1 MNLKNLFISKNNI
14 LSVYFTAG
22 YPNLN
27 DTTKTILSLQKFG
40 ADIIEVGI
48 PYSDPLADGETIQN
62 SSSIAL
68 KNGITLD
75 IVFDQL
81 NAIKNDVSVP
91 LVIMGYLNQMLI
103 YGVEKYLIA
112 CKEAGVEALIIP
124 DLPPE
129 EYETEYKAL
138 FEKHMLQNIFLITP
152 QTVDSRIRKID
163 ELSNSFIYMVS
174 SSSIT
179 GVRKSISDEQK
190 AYFERIQ
197 AMNLKNPALIGFGI
211 SDKETFDTACQYA
224 SGAIIGSAFIKAVS
238 KAGELETNIQEFIES
253 IQGKQ

>member
-238 KAGELETNIQEFIES
+238 KAGEIRNKYSRIY
-253 IQGKQ
+253 